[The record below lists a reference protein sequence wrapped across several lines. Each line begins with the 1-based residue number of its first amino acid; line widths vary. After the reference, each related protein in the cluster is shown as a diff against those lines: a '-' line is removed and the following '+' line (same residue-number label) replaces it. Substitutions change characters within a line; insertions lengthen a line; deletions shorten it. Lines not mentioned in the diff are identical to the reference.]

1 MNSCELSPAAPPKP
15 TPDPAALLASVIRFE
30 RVIAMDPSNAIS
42 SEAPQIL
49 APGRSSTPRLSAQQ
63 KNL

>member
-30 RVIAMDPSNAIS
+30 RVIALEPSNAIA
-42 SEAPQIL
+42 SEALQIM
-49 APGRSSTPRLSAQQ
+49 AASESSVSICG
-63 KNL
+63 